1 MSAGVNLNDL
11 IDEIAGRVADSI
23 AARQSELR
31 PSTDASPWLTTEEA
45 AAYCKI
51 SQEGIRGS
59 EKRGQLRAHRS
70 ESGRV
75 RYRREDLDAFLRA
88 EAA

>member
-1 MSAGVNLNDL
+1 MAFDLNDL
-11 IDEIAGRVADSI
+11 IDEL
-23 AARQSELR
+23 AARLADNISAREQ
-31 PSTDASPWLTTEEA
+31 PQPDPSPWLTTEEA
-45 AAYCKI
+45 ADYCRL
-51 SQEGIRGS
+51 SVEAVRGS

-75 RYRREDLDAFLRA
+75 RYRREDLDAFLRG